1 MKRLKLA
8 TIFALSAMLA
18 VSCGSKN
25 DEKKFNEF
33 ELSDLPQ
40 LAVGDSVQGVAA
52 PFAGVLGSDLVVAG
66 GCNFPEIP
74 AAEGGV
80 KRFYA
85 DIFALDLSDPH
96 GWLKLG
102 ELPKPLAYG
111 ATVAVPEGLV
121 CIGGTSDG
129 KTSESG
135 VFLLKPQNLRTSEP
149 DKLKSSEPQN
159 LPPLPAGLDQHAA
172 AYHNGVIY
180 VAGGQTDGKPNEVVY
195 ALDYGKNAREW
206 TIAFRSDDIGAR
218 LQPCLVVQNGEIGQ
232 KLYLFG
238 GFDPSTKKC
247 SEKGIAWNLKTKTA
261 KFIPQHPTPNTQ
273 HPKSITDLPPSW
285 GERGGHRLR
294 RRHGPAL
301 RSQQHLVFRRREQAD
316 FRVGPAKSATRL
328 PHASRRV
335 VPVPRLADCL

>member
-8 TIFALSAMLA
+8 TIFVLSAMLA

-52 PFAGVLGSDLVVAG
+52 PFAGVLGNDLVVAG

-74 AAEGGV
+74 AAEGGA

-85 DIFALDLSDPH
+85 EIFALDLSDPH

-129 KTSESG
+129 KTSESA
-135 VFLLKPQNLRTSEP
+135 VYLLTSQNLKTSKPQS
-149 DKLKSSEPQN
+149 
-159 LPPLPAGLDQHAA
+159 LPSLPIGLDQHAA
-172 AYHNGVIY
+172 VYDNGTIY
-180 VAGGQTDGKPNEVVY
+180 VAGGQIDGKPNRSIF
-195 ALDYGKNAREW
+195 ALEYGKNAKKWVEMFQ
-206 TIAFRSDDIGAR
+206 TTDDEAR

-232 KLYLFG
+232 ELYLFG
-238 GFDPSTKKC
+238 GFDPATKKC

-261 KFIPQHPTPNTQ
+261 KFIPQHQTPNTQ
-273 HPKSITDLPPSW
+273 NLSPTFPPV
-285 GERGGHRLR
+285 GGSEASPSSAPRPCLAE
-294 RRHGPAL
+294 PAT
-301 RSQQHLVFRRREQAD
+301 SCF
-316 FRVGPAKSATRL
+316 SA
-328 PHASRRV
+328 A
-335 VPVPRLADCL
+335 